1 MSVFT
6 SMMFNNKPLVE
17 YRMFVTTPR
26 GMEFI
31 TSQEIRERFNST
43 GHIENIRSLREF
55 YNKGIVSFTLVT
67 RTDDVLATLLTEC
80 VELRSI
86 DNIFATIALKD
97 SNFPLEEEE
106 GYEQA
111 EAMGTNPPYL
121 QDAMHV
127 LKVAQAH
134 IAPKDPRVLPAK
146 KEGLPPINLD
156 EPLFRVTCVR
166 DGMHKFRSQD
176 VAGRIGYGIEMHTG
190 WKVCLTKW
198 DLEIYA
204 RCCDDGMWIGLS
216 LTHRDHTDLY
226 KRHRTVLCPTT
237 LKASIAY
244 GMCKLANIV
253 PGEDV
258 ILCDPMCGSGTI
270 PIEAALAWPGV
281 SPLVFA
287 GDNNTEAVDITAANI
302 KGAGGLAVANVQ
314 GIAWNAA
321 ALPLRDGCVDVFFSD
336 MPYGQRCGCRR
347 DNIRN
352 YGKILKEIA
361 RILVPHGKGRAVLLT
376 YERALM
382 KKLLTQLADIIV
394 CKKFYLVDNSGYQ
407 VGLYLLTTPE

>member
-1 MSVFT
+1 
-6 SMMFNNKPLVE
+6 
-17 YRMFVTTPR
+17 MFVTTPR

-31 TSQEIRERFNST
+31 TSQEIRERFSNA
-43 GHIENIRSLREF
+43 GHIESIRSIHEF
-55 YNKGIVSFTLVT
+55 YNKGVVTFTLVPH
-67 RTDDVLATLLTEC
+67 TDEALVTLLTEC
-80 VELRSI
+80 IELRSI
-86 DNIFATIALKD
+86 DNIFATIASMD
-97 SNFPLEEEE
+97 SNFPLGQEE
-106 GYEQA
+106 GYAQG

-127 LKVAQAH
+127 LKLALEH
-134 IAPKDPRVLPAK
+134 IPPKDTRVLPPK

-156 EPLFRVTCVR
+156 TPLFRVTCVR

-176 VAGRIGYGIEMHTG
+176 VAGRIGYGIEVHAG
-190 WKVCLTKW
+190 WKVSLTKW
-198 DLEIYA
+198 DIEIYA

-244 GMCKLANIV
+244 GMCKLANLV
-253 PGEDV
+253 PGEDL

-270 PIEAALAWPGV
+270 PIEAALAWPGL
-281 SPLVFA
+281 SKLIFA
-287 GDNNTEAVDITAANI
+287 GDNNADAVDITAANI
-302 KGAGGLAVANVQ
+302 KGAGGLAAANVQ

-321 ALPLRDGCVDVFFSD
+321 SLPLRDGCVDVFFSD

-347 DNIRN
+347 ENMKN
-352 YGKILKEIA
+352 YGKILREIA
-361 RILVPHGKGRAVLLT
+361 RVLVPHGKGRAILLT

-382 KKLLTQLADIIV
+382 KRLLAQLADVIV